1 GEISKLPPE
10 VAAADA
16 QAVVIDPA
24 GQAIDPHRRDV
35 ADGALPAF
43 AQSSST
49 THAVLDA
56 PTGDDYEGVGL
67 EAEERR
73 DLFLNVPDAVKQTL
87 VLGHGPGL
95 KLVTDSYSF
104 WETED
109 GLLHIRRPQVAAGE
123 RPPVRRKYVIGEFV
137 VDPMAAIPGER
148 KQSRWEAMAQLR
160 RARAAARLADERQR
174 AVPLP
179 ELLGPLGWT
188 FTEEGQGAK
197 VNPAPEGFDWSAYT
211 QLTAGYA
218 TDRLRELQDL
228 ALERFTRP
236 DLKQLMVGGRSFG
249 QMVTRVFVNRALGQ
263 GSVENHLVPFLTAIP
278 DVDEVWG
285 YGWLGYQNVA
295 ASPVSTIFD
304 GALPAGVDP
313 NLIKNFLLVAS
324 RNGLDRVLRALRPRT
339 RVFLDERHDEL
350 TGRLLPHLSH
360 VMELY
365 RRSLTPD
372 KPFDAGFFDAV
383 GNDVPTPREHWTA
396 VLTGRTSEGDAIS
409 QRYAV
414 GMDDADYPT
423 LDTDEGRLA
432 VALVLLELRHFGYT
446 GHYMTPEEIER
457 AVEEISTFSRRAYER
472 SVTLRA
478 PLPED
483 VLRESILRIA
493 NNPVVRAVAAFLAV
507 TAGEGV
513 PQLDGSTR
521 KPVSEWDSR
530 NIALALG
537 EYALGSRLP
546 DDDPAVPRLRAAVAE
561 AFGLLPQVP
570 PGAQA
575 EVRAVFE
582 AARGALG
589 ILADPAQTPPIMPW
603 AAEIVALDGSRVLLD
618 RVQVARHQDA
628 GGTPVGVSSR
638 PVQDWQ
644 DGWRQTYG

>member
-1 GEISKLPPE
+1 M
-10 VAAADA
+10 
-16 QAVVIDPA
+16 
-24 GQAIDPHRRDV
+24 
-35 ADGALPAF
+35 
-43 AQSSST
+43 
-49 THAVLDA
+49 
-56 PTGDDYEGVGL
+56 
-67 EAEERR
+67 
-73 DLFLNVPDAVKQTL
+73 
-87 VLGHGPGL
+87 
-95 KLVTDSYSF
+95 
-104 WETED
+104 
-109 GLLHIRRPQVAAGE
+109 
-123 RPPVRRKYVIGEFV
+123 RRKYVIGEFV

-148 KQSRWEAMAQLR
+148 KQSRREAMAQLR

-236 DLKQLMVGGRSFG
+236 DLEQLMVGGRSFG
-249 QMVTRVFVNRALGQ
+249 QTVTRVFVNRALGQ
-263 GSVENHLVPFLTAIP
+263 GSVENHLVPFLAAIP

-304 GALPAGVDP
+304 GAPPAGVDP

-339 RVFLDERHDEL
+339 RAFLDERHDEL

-546 DDDPAVPRLRAAVAE
+546 DDDPAVRRLRAAVAE

-644 DGWRQTYG
+644 DGWRQTYGLLPEVSGFTQVRRGPVPLESPVQPLPFEEAYLVGLRGTAVAAALALSDGSDAFVDYARVVD